1 MQLKTQAVSS
11 GMVELISLLPSS
23 LVAFSVTSLLIE
35 LTPGPNMGY
44 LAVVAI
50 RQGRA
55 AGFAAVAG
63 VALGLTIIG
72 TAAALGVATL
82 IVSSDNIYNGLRI
95 AGVLFLLYLAWEGW
109 QGGEKAEKGAA
120 GMKAQFLR
128 GLINN
133 LLNPKA
139 ALFYIAVLPNFV
151 DVAKP
156 IVPQTLILTAAYVM
170 VATTIHSVIIVA
182 ASSIRPFLDDK
193 KRERTARRVLSLALA
208 AFAIWFALTSGR

>member
-1 MQLKTQAVSS
+1 MQAKWQALSLT
-11 GMVELISLLPSS
+11 MVELMSHLPSS
-23 LVAFSVTSLLIE
+23 LVAFLVTSLLIE

-44 LAVVAI
+44 LAVLAI
-50 RQGRA
+50 RQGRT

-63 VALGLTIIG
+63 VALGLSIVG

-82 IVSSDNIYNGLRI
+82 IVSSDKIYNGLRI

-109 QGGEKAEKGAA
+109 QGSEKAEKGVA
-120 GMKAQFLR
+120 GLKAQFLR

-156 IVPQTLILTAAYVM
+156 IVPQTLILTAAYVA
-170 VATTIHSVIIVA
+170 VATTIHSVIIMA
-182 ASSIRPFLDDK
+182 ASSIRPFLNDK
-193 KRERTARRVLSLALA
+193 KREQNVRRVLSLALA
-208 AFAIWFALTSGR
+208 AFAVWFALTSGR

>member
-1 MQLKTQAVSS
+1 MRARSVSYV
-11 GMVELISLLPSS
+11 MVELMSLLPSS
-23 LVAFSVTSLLIE
+23 LVAFLVTSLLIE

-82 IVSSDNIYNGLRI
+82 IVSSDKIYNGLRI

-109 QGGEKAEKGAA
+109 QGSEKEEKGVA
-120 GMKAQFLR
+120 GLKAQFLR

-156 IVPQTLILTAAYVM
+156 VVPQTLILTAAYVT
-170 VATTIHSVIIVA
+170 VATTIHLVIIMA
-182 ASSIRPFLDDK
+182 ASSIRPFLSDN
-193 KRERTARRVLSLALA
+193 KRERNVRRCLSLALA
-208 AFAIWFALTSGR
+208 AFAVWFAITSGR